1 MFRGIE
7 NGFSV
12 LRTTLEGLTMG
23 IDYQGR
29 VLSQMNFYVTR
40 ENRTLITEIP
50 VKGTRTLYTQ
60 RGDWFAYLCVIL
72 LSGMAGWGILNSVR
86 VPLRNRTAG

>member
-7 NGFSV
+7 NGTSV

-29 VLSQMNFYVTR
+29 VLAQMNYYLTP
-40 ENRTLITEIP
+40 ENRTVLMELPIR
-50 VKGTRTLYTQ
+50 GTRTLYAAW
-60 RGDWFAYLCVIL
+60 GDWFAWFCAGLLAFLVIR
-72 LSGMAGWGILNSVR
+72 GIVGVR
-86 VPLRNRTAG
+86 TRKNR